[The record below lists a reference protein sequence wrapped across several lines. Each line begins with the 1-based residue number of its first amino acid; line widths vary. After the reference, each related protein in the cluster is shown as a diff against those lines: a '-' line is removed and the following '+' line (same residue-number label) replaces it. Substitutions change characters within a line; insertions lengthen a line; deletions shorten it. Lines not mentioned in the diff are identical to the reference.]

1 MSKLGDL
8 IKIINEHTN
17 NNELEALAGASGVQ
31 EIEVQDETINEIKS
45 KLSGLMSID
54 AARNNTE
61 LSEYFKKQLH
71 PTIKGEILGNIDTD
85 ILQNTKSLF
94 GEDAIKQFDG
104 LDYTGDKIK
113 KVFELAKNTLSSK
126 STDENLKKLN
136 EDLKKQIAELSTNFE
151 TELTKKQ
158 QEIENK
164 SKDFEAK
171 LINRDVKSLL
181 SNYKLGEKYQDDF
194 IKESLYNKMFNDIQK
209 KAKLTYNESGE
220 LIPRNPQNPDLELFE
235 GNKKIES
242 IRQLLDPLMEPY
254 ISKNPTVKVE
264 YEKSKEPERL
274 SALGRSFIRQRQE
287 MKEN

>member
-8 IKIINEHTN
+8 IKIINEHAN
-17 NNELEALAGASGVQ
+17 SNELEALAGASGVQ
-31 EIEVQDETINEIKS
+31 EIEVQDETINEIKN

-94 GEDAIKQFDG
+94 GEDAIKQFEG

-171 LINRDVKSLL
+171 LINRDVKGLL

-194 IKESLYNKMFNDIQK
+194 VKESLYNKMFNDIQK
-209 KAKLTYNESGE
+209 KAKLTYNENGE

-242 IRQLLDPLMEPY
+242 IKQLLDPMMEPY
-254 ISKNPTVKVE
+254 ISKNPTIKVE

-287 MKEN
+287 MKEK